1 MAGSG
6 AVSVHGAGMV
16 RPSSEIDIAPQVSG
30 RVVRIERGFQSGG
43 HVEEGQTIFRIED
56 TGFQHRVQEAEV
68 DIDAR
73 REELSV
79 IQEEA
84 AFARTEFQEDSKLR
98 LDTGSIVAQPGP
110 LALPEPQ
117 LEAAQAALDREEVRL
132 AAAKL
137 ALSRTEVYTAFD
149 GYVLDESL
157 EVGQLV
163 TADQAVGRL
172 LAADAVEVVV
182 PLSDA
187 MAALIPRLWTLRARD
202 SDGWVA
208 LRVDRLFA
216 LGDVAAAGCGG
227 ATSNSTKAASSTWSG
242 PCAAPGRHA
251 RSG

>member
-117 LEAAQAALDREEVRL
+117 LEAAQAAL
-132 AAAKL
+132 
-137 ALSRTEVYTAFD
+137 
-149 GYVLDESL
+149 
-157 EVGQLV
+157 
-163 TADQAVGRL
+163 
-172 LAADAVEVVV
+172 
-182 PLSDA
+182 
-187 MAALIPRLWTLRARD
+187 IPRLWILRARD